1 MNNDISSWLDSED
14 AIARFRSVLEQQS
27 QFWTDYLRNM
37 PANFQAL
44 VVLRDWQ
51 GRFHLGIPTHSE
63 KPMTEVT
70 GKVAALEAAFAPLA
84 HEHFPFYS
92 GDLFDPDDLW
102 VNADYVSHTWG
113 NHAISVRWIE
123 RQGKEKIWTQKPDLQ
138 TDMRHPL
145 RTVFFG
151 IKGGVGRSS
160 ALLATAYTLLQKGK
174 KVLVLDVDFESPGV
188 SSTLLAEDIRPDYGL
203 LDWFALDALNP
214 ELANTLITQQMLVER
229 SGLDALATGN
239 GTIWVTP
246 SAGRNTQ
253 DYVGKLGRLYQ
264 DVNEQNYATRF
275 LRLLDQLEHVLQP
288 DVVLIDSRAGVD
300 DTAAL
305 TLTQLDAHGLLFA
318 THGRSTWTA
327 YEHLF
332 KHWQHFADLKN
343 GGEDFREKLHVVSAL
358 APVDGK
364 YHQDFLDASYAL
376 FQDHLY
382 EPLDSEAIEGFNY
395 SANDDDAPHKPWTI
409 LWDDDLRFFD
419 PISNPA
425 QLNASVFNKAFS
437 ELVELIEFLIESHPS
452 YEIIN

>member
-1 MNNDISSWLDSED
+1 MNQDISNWLSSED
-14 AIARFRSVLEQQS
+14 AIDRFKQVLEQQS
-27 QFWTDYLRNM
+27 SFWISHLSSM
-37 PANFQAL
+37 PSNFQSL
-44 VVLRDWQ
+44 IVLRDWQ
-51 GRFHLGIPTHSE
+51 GRFHLGVPTRSE
-63 KPMTEVT
+63 QPTVEVAEY
-70 GKVAALEAAFAPLA
+70 VAALQAAFTPLA
-84 HEHFPFYS
+84 HTNFAFYS
-92 GDLFDPDDLW
+92 GDMFDPDDLW
-102 VNADYVSHTWG
+102 VNSDYVSHTWG

-138 TDMRHPL
+138 SDMPHPL

-188 SSTLLAEDIRPDYGL
+188 SSTLLAEDLRPDYGL

-214 ELANTLITQQMLVER
+214 ELANTLITQELLVER

-239 GTIWVTP
+239 GTIWVAP

-275 LRLLDQLEHVLQP
+275 LYLLNQLERALKP

-305 TLTQLDAHGLLFA
+305 TLTQLDAQGLLFA

-332 KHWQHFADLKN
+332 KHWLHFADLKD

-358 APVDGK
+358 APVDDHYNK
-364 YHQDFLDASYAL
+364 DFLDASYAL

-419 PISNPA
+419 PIAKPA
-425 QLNASVFNKAFS
+425 QLNPAVFNKAFS
-437 ELVELIEFLIESHPS
+437 ELVELIEFLISSHPS
-452 YEIIN
+452 V